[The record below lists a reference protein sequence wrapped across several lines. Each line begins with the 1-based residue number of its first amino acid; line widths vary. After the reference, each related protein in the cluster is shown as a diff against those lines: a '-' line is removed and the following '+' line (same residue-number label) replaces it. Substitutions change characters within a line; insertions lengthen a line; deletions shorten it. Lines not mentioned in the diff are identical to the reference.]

1 VAADLEEAQ
10 VALAAVENSTRVR
23 RPCDDA
29 GGLEDIGFLGK
40 RIGEARGLCV
50 WRTKERV
57 AIFGDVG
64 NGDDFA
70 IAEAD

>member
-1 VAADLEEAQ
+1 MVTMPVDLRTLASSKADWRGARAVRLE
-10 VALAAVENSTRVR
+10 
-23 RPCDDA
+23 
-29 GGLEDIGFLGK
+29 
-40 RIGEARGLCV
+40 
-50 WRTKERV
+50 TKERV